1 MTETHDDVFD
11 EIDKQVADKQNLP
24 TTAPEIAPL
33 PMLPIGDGQ
42 PDFLYHNFDGDK
54 MRKWQLVA
62 FATGSEVSS
71 GDEWAGKEF
80 DLKYWLIRRA
90 RAGWL
95 FSGIDPIP
103 LLPRPTGLVMSKQ
116 TYNESELTAIVDHL
130 DHCIAAATKAAMR
143 YQDLEGDDSKIDFI
157 KQNRKYWKAVCGG
170 LHWSKQMAIATRKG
184 GDATIQSVSKT
195 SEPTIDRGRT
205 AGS

>member
-80 DLKYWLIRRA
+80 DLKYWLIHSA
-90 RAGWL
+90 RINGKTP
-95 FSGIDPIP
+95 GEVIDA
-103 LLPRPTGLVMSKQ
+103 LRTVLVSPDG
-116 TYNESELTAIVDHL
+116 E
-130 DHCIAAATKAAMR
+130 
-143 YQDLEGDDSKIDFI
+143 
-157 KQNRKYWKAVCGG
+157 
-170 LHWSKQMAIATRKG
+170 AIAFVSDGIAIALQRMVRHIGMGPYVPPIRVKVVKIKTRNGNTYFK
-184 GDATIQSVSKT
+184 I
-195 SEPTIDRGRT
+195 EP
-205 AGS
+205 AVVEF